1 MYRAGRR
8 KDASHSSGRRTHLCV
23 RVSCRASATWAYP
36 WRKYAALPPTKYPAR
51 LGLHLLLLGIHLD
64 DDADDDADDDD
75 DASDGDDDDEEED
88 DDEDEDEDED
98 DATSAGK

>member
-8 KDASHSSGRRTHLCV
+8 KDASHSSGRRIHLCV

-64 DDADDDADDDD
+64 DDANDDD
-75 DASDGDDDDEEED
+75 DARDGDDDDD
-88 DDEDEDEDED
+88 DDD